1 MDISIIKNSILF
13 QGMSEDEI
21 KSSLIFFSSR
31 EDTFKKG
38 TFILHEG
45 DCTDEMGFVISGR
58 VTIERDD
65 MAGNRTLLSGIEPG
79 QFFAETFAL
88 FPQAPLFVNAVATTD
103 CTVLFFR
110 LGGLNKLRSSSGE
123 PWMLKFVTNLLAIS
137 SRKNLKLSARNFF
150 TAPKTIR
157 ERVMVFLKS
166 VSVQKNSYE
175 FEIPYNREQL
185 ADFLNLDRTALSKEL
200 GKMEREGLIEYDK
213 SHFRLLFLTKQAN

>member
-1 MDISIIKNSILF
+1 MDLSLIKNSILF

-31 EDTFKKG
+31 EQEFKKG

-45 DCTDEMGFVISGR
+45 DRTDEMGVVLSGR
-58 VTIERDD
+58 VTIERAD

-88 FPQAPLFVNAVATTD
+88 FPQEPLFVNAVAATD
-103 CTVLFFR
+103 CDVLFFK
-110 LGGLNKLRSSSGE
+110 LGGLYKLRASSE

-150 TAPKTIR
+150 TAPKTIS
-157 ERVMVFLKS
+157 ERVMTFLKS
-166 VSVQKNSYE
+166 VSVQKNSSE

-200 GKMEREGLIEYDK
+200 GKMEREGLIEYNK
-213 SHFRLLFLTKQAN
+213 NHFRLLFLTK